1 LESIQ
6 LPFILASILFAL
18 FIKKINLHHDNVNL
32 IYTIFSGICMGLAI
46 FTKVPAFTFI
56 PIAGLLIYRNSDK
69 KLVNLGLWFIPVILI
84 PCVWP
89 MYSIHVGQFD
99 FWIESIYY
107 QTHRVSKPLIDT
119 IVYVYQND
127 PLLLILG
134 IGGLAYCVKT
144 IGKNFVILL
153 WIMPYIVLLYS
164 LSYVSSF
171 HLIPIVP
178 VLCIS
183 SALLIV
189 EPIVKVVGTDF
200 SNVVYTN
207 RRRIGRQLP
216 FMILAIVG
224 VIGMMISTGLIINS
238 QNSPVFRT
246 IAAVAGILPSDGD
259 QNDEGH
265 TKNNISLS
273 RDSAKQNASN
283 SSNYPVVIA
292 SNRYTWVLQY
302 VFSRDHIIYKTPHNW
317 IDDKIL
323 ADILSGHRKVLLVSD
338 SNLMMMMSKKNLRPT
353 ANSELIAETW
363 KLLYQNTTTI
373 TTIGG
378 IQVRTNLRLPS

>member
-1 LESIQ
+1 
-6 LPFILASILFAL
+6 
-18 FIKKINLHHDNVNL
+18 
-32 IYTIFSGICMGLAI
+32 
-46 FTKVPAFTFI
+46 
-56 PIAGLLIYRNSDK
+56 
-69 KLVNLGLWFIPVILI
+69 
-84 PCVWP
+84 
-89 MYSIHVGQFD
+89 
-99 FWIESIYY
+99 
-107 QTHRVSKPLIDT
+107 
-119 IVYVYQND
+119 
-127 PLLLILG
+127 
-134 IGGLAYCVKT
+134 
-144 IGKNFVILL
+144 
-153 WIMPYIVLLYS
+153 
-164 LSYVSSF
+164 
-171 HLIPIVP
+171 
-178 VLCIS
+178 
-183 SALLIV
+183 
-189 EPIVKVVGTDF
+189 
-200 SNVVYTN
+200 
-207 RRRIGRQLP
+207 
-216 FMILAIVG
+216 MILAIVG